1 MEYLAII
8 LAAGKGSR
16 LKSKLAKPLH
26 KVAGRS
32 LISWVSAAA
41 NTAGATSQVCVV
53 SPDDQ
58 QLCRELPKT
67 IKTVIQ
73 DLPKGTGDAVRCCL
87 PHINQL
93 PKDWP
98 ILILYADTPL
108 IQADTLRELANRI
121 EAGADICLVGFTTDN
136 PNGYG
141 RIVLSED
148 KVVKAIIEHKDAASK
163 EREIKEVNSGIL
175 AVKTATLQK
184 LLPLI
189 KNNNAAKE
197 YYLTDLIEIANKFSI
212 PVRATLCEEHEVGGA
227 NSKQELH
234 DLERS
239 YQKRLA
245 ESLLAKDVLV
255 ADTSRLDIRGNSQI
269 GKGSFIDINNVF
281 EGQNKIGKNVH
292 IGPNCHIINSTIKD
306 NTVVYSNTVIE
317 DCEVGANCKLGPFSR
332 IRGGS
337 ELTDGSE
344 LGNFVEANRSKIGK
358 GSKAKHLTYL
368 GDARLGQKVNVGAGT
383 ITCNYDGK
391 NKHKTIIEDGTF
403 IGSNSSLVAPL
414 TLGEGSYTGA
424 GSVITKNVPK
434 GKLAVGRGKQLNLN
448 KKK

>member
-1 MEYLAII
+1 MGGNSPKVLAN
-8 LAAGKGSR
+8 LAGKPMIQHLIDTVETFPKAKTSVIVGHKAKEVENSISSGKKINYVIQGNQLGTAHAAKQAIPLLR
-16 LKSKLAKPLH
+16 KNSVSVVLYGDAPLVTRKTLNKL
-26 KVAGRS
+26 VN
-32 LISWVSAAA
+32 SAAS
-41 NTAGATSQVCVV
+41 G
-53 SPDDQ
+53 
-58 QLCRELPKT
+58 R
-67 IKTVIQ
+67 
-73 DLPKGTGDAVRCCL
+73 
-87 PHINQL
+87 
-93 PKDWP
+93 
-98 ILILYADTPL
+98 
-108 IQADTLRELANRI
+108 LALLTYKK
-121 EAGADICLVGFTTDN
+121 ED
-136 PNGYG
+136 PSGYG
-141 RIVLSED
+141 RIVRGP
-148 KVVKAIIEHKDAASK
+148 KQNIVKIIEHKDAASK

-175 AVKTATLQK
+175 AVKTTTLQK
-184 LLPLI
+184 LLPSI

-197 YYLTDLIEIANKFSI
+197 YYLTDLIEIANKQSI
-212 PVRATLCEEHEVGGA
+212 TVRATLCEEHEVGGA
-227 NSKQELH
+227 NSRQELH

-245 ESLLAKDVLV
+245 ENLLVKDVLV
-255 ADTSRLDIRGNSQI
+255 ADTSRMDIRGNTQI

-317 DCEVGANCKLGPFSR
+317 GCEVGANCKLGPFSR

-414 TLGEGSYTGA
+414 TIGKESYTGA

-434 GKLAVGRGKQLNLN
+434 GKLAVGRGKQVNLN
-448 KKK
+448 KKKK

>member
-1 MEYLAII
+1 MNIDFII
-8 LAAGKGSR
+8 LAAGKGTRMGGNSPKVLANLAGKPMIQHLIDTVGTFPKAKTSVIVGHKAKEVENNIFSEKKINYVLQKNQLGTAHAVKQAIPLLR
-16 LKSKLAKPLH
+16 KSSVSVVLYGDAPLVTRKTLNKLVNSAASGKLALLTYQKEDP
-26 KVAGRS
+26 S
-32 LISWVSAAA
+32 
-41 NTAGATSQVCVV
+41 
-53 SPDDQ
+53 
-58 QLCRELPKT
+58 
-67 IKTVIQ
+67 
-73 DLPKGTGDAVRCCL
+73 
-87 PHINQL
+87 
-93 PKDWP
+93 
-98 ILILYADTPL
+98 
-108 IQADTLRELANRI
+108 
-121 EAGADICLVGFTTDN
+121 
-136 PNGYG
+136 GYG
-141 RIVLSED
+141 RIVRGP
-148 KVVKAIIEHKDAASK
+148 KQNIVKIIEHKDAASK

-175 AVKTATLQK
+175 AVKTTTLQK
-184 LLPLI
+184 LLPSI

-197 YYLTDLIEIANKFSI
+197 YYLTDLIEIANKHSI
-212 PVRATLCEEHEVGGA
+212 AVRATLCEEHEVGGA
-227 NSKQELH
+227 NSRQELH

-255 ADTSRLDIRGNSQI
+255 ADTSRMDIRGNTQI

-317 DCEVGANCKLGPFSR
+317 GCEVGANCKLGPFSR

-414 TLGEGSYTGA
+414 TLEEGSYTGA
-424 GSVITKNVPK
+424 GSVITKDVPK
-434 GKLAVGRGKQLNLN
+434 GKLAVGRGKQVNLS

>member
-1 MEYLAII
+1 MNIDFII
-8 LAAGKGSR
+8 LAAGKGTRMGGNSPKVLANLAGKPMIQHLIDTVGTFPKAKTSVIVGHKAKEVENNIFSEKKINYVLQKNQLGTAHAVKQAIPLLR
-16 LKSKLAKPLH
+16 KSSVSVVLYGDAPLVTRKTLNKLVNSAASGKLALLTYQKEDP
-26 KVAGRS
+26 S
-32 LISWVSAAA
+32 
-41 NTAGATSQVCVV
+41 
-53 SPDDQ
+53 
-58 QLCRELPKT
+58 
-67 IKTVIQ
+67 
-73 DLPKGTGDAVRCCL
+73 
-87 PHINQL
+87 
-93 PKDWP
+93 
-98 ILILYADTPL
+98 
-108 IQADTLRELANRI
+108 
-121 EAGADICLVGFTTDN
+121 
-136 PNGYG
+136 GYG
-141 RIVLSED
+141 RIVRGP
-148 KVVKAIIEHKDAASK
+148 KQNIVKIIEHKDAASK

-175 AVKTATLQK
+175 AVKTTTLQK
-184 LLPLI
+184 LLPSI

-197 YYLTDLIEIANKFSI
+197 YYLTDLIEIANKHSI
-212 PVRATLCEEHEVGGA
+212 AVRATLCEEHEVGGA
-227 NSKQELH
+227 NSRQELH

-255 ADTSRLDIRGNSQI
+255 ADTSRMDIRGNTQI

-292 IGPNCHIINSTIKD
+292 IGPNCHIINSTIND

-414 TLGEGSYTGA
+414 SLGEGSYTGA

-434 GKLAVGRGKQLNLN
+434 GKLAVGRGKQVNLN

>member
-1 MEYLAII
+1 MNIDFII
-8 LAAGKGSR
+8 LAAGKGTRMGGNSPKVLANLAGKPMIQHLIDTVETFPKAKTSVIVGHKAKDVENSISSGKKINYVIQKNQLGTAHAVKQAIPLLR
-16 LKSKLAKPLH
+16 KNSVSVILYGDVPLITRKTLNKL
-26 KVAGRS
+26 VN
-32 LISWVSAAA
+32 SAAS
-41 NTAGATSQVCVV
+41 G
-53 SPDDQ
+53 
-58 QLCRELPKT
+58 R
-67 IKTVIQ
+67 
-73 DLPKGTGDAVRCCL
+73 
-87 PHINQL
+87 
-93 PKDWP
+93 
-98 ILILYADTPL
+98 
-108 IQADTLRELANRI
+108 LALLSYKK
-121 EAGADICLVGFTTDN
+121 ED
-136 PNGYG
+136 PSGYG
-141 RIVLSED
+141 RIVRGPKQNIL
-148 KVVKAIIEHKDAASK
+148 KIIEHKDAASK

-175 AVKTATLQK
+175 AVKTTTLQK
-184 LLPLI
+184 LLPSI
-189 KNNNAAKE
+189 RNNNAAKE
-197 YYLTDLIEIANKFSI
+197 YYLTDLIEIANKHSI
-212 PVRATLCEEHEVGGA
+212 AVRATLCEEHEVGGA

-255 ADTSRLDIRGNSQI
+255 ADTSRLDIRGNTQI
-269 GKGSFIDINNVF
+269 GQGSFIDINNIF
-281 EGQNKIGKNVH
+281 EGHNKIGKNVH

-434 GKLAVGRGKQLNLN
+434 GKLAVGRGKQVNLN

>member
-1 MEYLAII
+1 MVLYGDAPLVTRKT
-8 LAAGKGSR
+8 LNKLVNSAASG
-16 LKSKLAKPLH
+16 KLALLTYQKEDP
-26 KVAGRS
+26 S
-32 LISWVSAAA
+32 
-41 NTAGATSQVCVV
+41 
-53 SPDDQ
+53 
-58 QLCRELPKT
+58 
-67 IKTVIQ
+67 
-73 DLPKGTGDAVRCCL
+73 
-87 PHINQL
+87 
-93 PKDWP
+93 
-98 ILILYADTPL
+98 
-108 IQADTLRELANRI
+108 
-121 EAGADICLVGFTTDN
+121 
-136 PNGYG
+136 GYG
-141 RIVLSED
+141 RIVRGP
-148 KVVKAIIEHKDAASK
+148 KQNIMKIIEHKDAASK

-197 YYLTDLIEIANKFSI
+197 YYLTDLIEIANKHSLA
-212 PVRATLCEEHEVGGA
+212 VRATLCEEHEVGGA
-227 NSKQELH
+227 NSRQELH

-255 ADTSRLDIRGNSQI
+255 ADTSRMDIRGNTQI

-317 DCEVGANCKLGPFSR
+317 GCEVGANCKLGPFSR

-383 ITCNYDGK
+383 ITCNYDGS

-414 TLGEGSYTGA
+414 TLGKGSYTGA

-434 GKLAVGRGKQLNLN
+434 GKLAVGRGKQVNLN

>member
-1 MEYLAII
+1 MNIDFII
-8 LAAGKGSR
+8 LAAGKGTRMGGNSPKVLANLAGKPMIQHLIDTVETFPKAKTSVIVGHKAKEVENSISSGKKINYVIQR
-16 LKSKLAKPLH
+16 NQLGTAHAVKQAIPLLRKNSVSVVLYGDAPLVTRKTLNKL
-26 KVAGRS
+26 VS
-32 LISWVSAAA
+32 SAAS
-41 NTAGATSQVCVV
+41 G
-53 SPDDQ
+53 
-58 QLCRELPKT
+58 R
-67 IKTVIQ
+67 
-73 DLPKGTGDAVRCCL
+73 
-87 PHINQL
+87 
-93 PKDWP
+93 
-98 ILILYADTPL
+98 
-108 IQADTLRELANRI
+108 LALLTYKK
-121 EAGADICLVGFTTDN
+121 ED
-136 PNGYG
+136 PSGYG
-141 RIVLSED
+141 RIVRGP
-148 KVVKAIIEHKDAASK
+148 KQNIVKIIEHKDATSK

-184 LLPLI
+184 LLPSI

-197 YYLTDLIEIANKFSI
+197 YYLTDLVEIANKHSI
-212 PVRATLCEEHEVGGA
+212 AVKATLCEEHEVGGA
-227 NSKQELH
+227 NSRQELH

-255 ADTSRLDIRGNSQI
+255 ADASRMDIRGNTQI
-269 GKGSFIDINNVF
+269 GKGSFIDINIVF
-281 EGQNKIGKNVH
+281 EGHNKIGKNVH
-292 IGPNCHIINSTIKD
+292 IGPNCHIINSIIKD

-337 ELTDGSE
+337 ELKDESE

-391 NKHKTIIEDGTF
+391 NKYKTIIEDGTF
-403 IGSNSSLVAPL
+403 VGSNSSLVAPL

-434 GKLAVGRGKQLNLN
+434 GKLAVGRGKQVNLN

>member
-1 MEYLAII
+1 MNIDFII
-8 LAAGKGSR
+8 LAAGKGTRMGGNSPKVLANLAGKPMIQHLIDTVETFPKAKTSVIVGHKAKEVENSISSGKKINYVIQR
-16 LKSKLAKPLH
+16 NQLGTAHAVKQAIPLLRKNSVSVVLYGDAPLVTRKTLNKL
-26 KVAGRS
+26 VS
-32 LISWVSAAA
+32 SAAS
-41 NTAGATSQVCVV
+41 G
-53 SPDDQ
+53 
-58 QLCRELPKT
+58 R
-67 IKTVIQ
+67 
-73 DLPKGTGDAVRCCL
+73 
-87 PHINQL
+87 
-93 PKDWP
+93 
-98 ILILYADTPL
+98 
-108 IQADTLRELANRI
+108 LALLTYKK
-121 EAGADICLVGFTTDN
+121 ED
-136 PNGYG
+136 PSGYG
-141 RIVLSED
+141 RIVRGL
-148 KVVKAIIEHKDAASK
+148 KQNVVKIVEHKDATSK

-184 LLPLI
+184 LLPSI

-197 YYLTDLIEIANKFSI
+197 YYLTDLVEIANKHSI
-212 PVRATLCEEHEVGGA
+212 AVKATLCEEHEVGGA
-227 NSKQELH
+227 NSRQELH

-255 ADTSRLDIRGNSQI
+255 ADASRMDIRGNTQI
-269 GKGSFIDINNVF
+269 GKGSFIDINIVF
-281 EGQNKIGKNVH
+281 EGHNKIGKNVH
-292 IGPNCHIINSTIKD
+292 IGPNCHIINSIIKD
-306 NTVVYSNTVIE
+306 NTIVYSNTVIE

-337 ELTDGSE
+337 ELKDESE

-391 NKHKTIIEDGTF
+391 NKYKTIIEDGTF
-403 IGSNSSLVAPL
+403 VGSNSSLVAPL

-434 GKLAVGRGKQLNLN
+434 GKLAVGRGKQVNLN

>member
-1 MEYLAII
+1 MNIDFII
-8 LAAGKGSR
+8 LAAGKGTRMGGNSPKVLAILAGKPMIQHLIDTVETFPKAKTSVIIGHKGKEVENSIFSEKKINYVIQKNQLGTAHAVKQAIPLLR
-16 LKSKLAKPLH
+16 KNSVSVVLYGDAPLVTRKTLNKLVNSAASGKLALLTYQKEDP
-26 KVAGRS
+26 S
-32 LISWVSAAA
+32 
-41 NTAGATSQVCVV
+41 
-53 SPDDQ
+53 
-58 QLCRELPKT
+58 
-67 IKTVIQ
+67 
-73 DLPKGTGDAVRCCL
+73 
-87 PHINQL
+87 
-93 PKDWP
+93 
-98 ILILYADTPL
+98 
-108 IQADTLRELANRI
+108 
-121 EAGADICLVGFTTDN
+121 
-136 PNGYG
+136 GYG
-141 RIVLSED
+141 RILRGP
-148 KVVKAIIEHKDAASK
+148 KQNIVKIIEHKDAASK

-227 NSKQELH
+227 NSRQELH

-255 ADTSRLDIRGNSQI
+255 ADTSRMDIRGNTHI

-317 DCEVGANCKLGPFSR
+317 GCEVGANCKLGPFSR

-434 GKLAVGRGKQLNLN
+434 EKLAVGRGKQVNLN

>member
-1 MEYLAII
+1 MGGNSPKVLAN
-8 LAAGKGSR
+8 LAGKPMIQHLIDTVETFPKAKTSVIVGHKAKEVENSISSGKKINYVIQR
-16 LKSKLAKPLH
+16 NQLGTAHAVKQAIPLLRKNSVSVVLYGDAPLVTRKTLNKL
-26 KVAGRS
+26 VS
-32 LISWVSAAA
+32 SAAS
-41 NTAGATSQVCVV
+41 G
-53 SPDDQ
+53 
-58 QLCRELPKT
+58 R
-67 IKTVIQ
+67 
-73 DLPKGTGDAVRCCL
+73 
-87 PHINQL
+87 
-93 PKDWP
+93 
-98 ILILYADTPL
+98 
-108 IQADTLRELANRI
+108 LALLTYKK
-121 EAGADICLVGFTTDN
+121 ED
-136 PNGYG
+136 PSGYG
-141 RIVLSED
+141 RIVRGL
-148 KVVKAIIEHKDAASK
+148 KQNVVKIVEHKDATSK

-184 LLPLI
+184 LLPSI

-197 YYLTDLIEIANKFSI
+197 YYLTDLVEIANKHSI
-212 PVRATLCEEHEVGGA
+212 AVKATLCEEHEVGGA
-227 NSKQELH
+227 NSRQELH

-255 ADTSRLDIRGNSQI
+255 ADASRIDIRGNTQI
-269 GKGSFIDINNVF
+269 GKGSFIDINIVF
-281 EGQNKIGKNVH
+281 EGHNKIGKNVH
-292 IGPNCHIINSTIKD
+292 IGPNCHIINSIIKD
-306 NTVVYSNTVIE
+306 NTIVYSNTVIE

-337 ELTDGSE
+337 ELKDESE

-391 NKHKTIIEDGTF
+391 NKYKTIIEDGTF
-403 IGSNSSLVAPL
+403 VGSNSSLVAPL

-434 GKLAVGRGKQLNLN
+434 GKLAVGRGKQVNLN

>member
-1 MEYLAII
+1 MNIDFII
-8 LAAGKGSR
+8 LAAGKGTRMGGNSPKV
-16 LKSKLAKPLH
+16 LANLAGKPMIQHLVDTVETFSKSKASIVVGHKAKEVESHISSEKKINYVIQKNQLGTAHAVKQATPFLRKNSVSVVLYGDVPLVTR
-26 KVAGRS
+26 KTLSKLVNS
-32 LISWVSAAA
+32 
-41 NTAGATSQVCVV
+41 ATSGRV
-53 SPDDQ
+53 
-58 QLCRELPKT
+58 
-67 IKTVIQ
+67 
-73 DLPKGTGDAVRCCL
+73 AVL
-87 PHINQL
+87 TYKKEDPS
-93 PKDWP
+93 
-98 ILILYADTPL
+98 
-108 IQADTLRELANRI
+108 
-121 EAGADICLVGFTTDN
+121 
-136 PNGYG
+136 GYG
-141 RIVLSED
+141 RIVRGPKQNIL
-148 KVVKAIIEHKDAASK
+148 KIVEHKDASNK
-163 EREIKEVNSGIL
+163 EKEIQEVNSGIL
-175 AVKTATLQK
+175 AVKTNILQK

-197 YYLTDLIEIANKFSI
+197 YYLTDLIEIANKYSI
-212 PVRATLCEEHEVGGA
+212 AVSATLSEEHEVGGA
-227 NSKQELH
+227 NSIQELH

-245 ESLLAKDVLV
+245 ESLLSKGVLV
-255 ADTSRLDIRGNSQI
+255 ADTLRLDIRGDIKI
-269 GKGSFIDINNVF
+269 GKGSFVDVNNIF

-292 IGPNCHIINSTIKD
+292 IGPNCHIINSILKD

-414 TLGEGSYTGA
+414 TLGASSYTGA

-434 GKLAVGRGKQLNLN
+434 GKLAVGRGKQVNLN

>member
-1 MEYLAII
+1 MNIDFII
-8 LAAGKGSR
+8 LAAGKGTRMGGNSPKVLANLAGKPMIQHLIDTVETFPKAKTSVIVGHKAKEVENSISSGKKINYVIQKNQLGTAHAAKQAIPLLR
-16 LKSKLAKPLH
+16 KNSVSVVLYGDAPLVTRKTLNKL
-26 KVAGRS
+26 VS
-32 LISWVSAAA
+32 SAAS
-41 NTAGATSQVCVV
+41 G
-53 SPDDQ
+53 
-58 QLCRELPKT
+58 R
-67 IKTVIQ
+67 
-73 DLPKGTGDAVRCCL
+73 
-87 PHINQL
+87 
-93 PKDWP
+93 
-98 ILILYADTPL
+98 
-108 IQADTLRELANRI
+108 LALLTYKK
-121 EAGADICLVGFTTDN
+121 ED
-136 PNGYG
+136 PSGYG
-141 RIVLSED
+141 RIVRGP
-148 KVVKAIIEHKDAASK
+148 KQNIVKIIEHKDATSK

-175 AVKTATLQK
+175 AVKTTTLKK
-184 LLPLI
+184 LLPSI

-197 YYLTDLIEIANKFSI
+197 YYLTDLVEIANKHLI
-212 PVRATLCEEHEVGGA
+212 AVKATLCEEHEVGGA
-227 NSKQELH
+227 NSRQELH

-255 ADTSRLDIRGNSQI
+255 ADTSRMDIRGNTQI
-269 GKGSFIDINNVF
+269 GKGSFIDINIVF
-281 EGQNKIGKNVH
+281 EGHNKIGKNVH
-292 IGPNCHIINSTIKD
+292 IGPNCHIINSIIKD

-337 ELTDGSE
+337 ELKDGSE

-391 NKHKTIIEDGTF
+391 NKYKTIIEDGTF
-403 IGSNSSLVAPL
+403 VGSNSSLVAPL

-434 GKLAVGRGKQLNLN
+434 GKLAVGRGKQVNLN

>member
-1 MEYLAII
+1 MNIDFII

-16 LKSKLAKPLH
+16 MGGNSPKVLANLAGKPMIQHLIDTVGTFPKAKTSVIVGHKAKEVENNIFSEKKINYVLQKNQLGTAHAVKQAIPLLRKSSVSVVLYGDAPLVTRKTLNKLVNSAASGKLALLTYQKEDP
-26 KVAGRS
+26 S
-32 LISWVSAAA
+32 
-41 NTAGATSQVCVV
+41 
-53 SPDDQ
+53 
-58 QLCRELPKT
+58 
-67 IKTVIQ
+67 
-73 DLPKGTGDAVRCCL
+73 
-87 PHINQL
+87 
-93 PKDWP
+93 
-98 ILILYADTPL
+98 
-108 IQADTLRELANRI
+108 
-121 EAGADICLVGFTTDN
+121 
-136 PNGYG
+136 GYG
-141 RIVLSED
+141 RIVRGP
-148 KVVKAIIEHKDAASK
+148 KQNIVKIIEHKDAASK

-175 AVKTATLQK
+175 AVKTTTLQK
-184 LLPLI
+184 LLPSI

-197 YYLTDLIEIANKFSI
+197 YYLTDLIEIANKHSMA
-212 PVRATLCEEHEVGGA
+212 VRATLCEEHEVGGA
-227 NSKQELH
+227 NNRQELH

-255 ADTSRLDIRGNSQI
+255 ADTSRMDIRGNTQI

-317 DCEVGANCKLGPFSR
+317 GCEVGANCKLGPFSR

-414 TLGEGSYTGA
+414 TLEEGSYTGA

-434 GKLAVGRGKQLNLN
+434 GKLAVGRGKQVNLN

>member
-1 MEYLAII
+1 MNIDFII
-8 LAAGKGSR
+8 LAAGKGTRMGGNSPKVLANLAGKPMIQHLIDTVETFPKAKTSVIVGHKAKEVENSISSGKKINYVIQKNQLGTAHAVKQAIPLLR
-16 LKSKLAKPLH
+16 KNSISVVLYGDAPLVTRKTLNKL
-26 KVAGRS
+26 VN
-32 LISWVSAAA
+32 SAAR
-41 NTAGATSQVCVV
+41 G
-53 SPDDQ
+53 
-58 QLCRELPKT
+58 R
-67 IKTVIQ
+67 
-73 DLPKGTGDAVRCCL
+73 
-87 PHINQL
+87 
-93 PKDWP
+93 
-98 ILILYADTPL
+98 
-108 IQADTLRELANRI
+108 LALLTYKK
-121 EAGADICLVGFTTDN
+121 ED
-136 PNGYG
+136 PSGYG
-141 RIVLSED
+141 RIVRGTKQNIL
-148 KVVKAIIEHKDAASK
+148 KIVEHKDATSK
-163 EREIKEVNSGIL
+163 ERAIKEVNSGIL
-175 AVKTATLQK
+175 AVKTTTLQK
-184 LLPLI
+184 LLPSI

-197 YYLTDLIEIANKFSI
+197 YYLTDLIEIANKHSI
-212 PVRATLCEEHEVGGA
+212 GVRATLCEEHEVGGA
-227 NSKQELH
+227 NSRQELH

-255 ADTSRLDIRGNSQI
+255 ADTSRLDIRGDI
-269 GKGSFIDINNVF
+269 KIEKGSFIDINNIF

-337 ELTDGSE
+337 ELKDGSE
-344 LGNFVEANRSKIGK
+344 LGNFVEANRSKIGE

-368 GDARLGQKVNVGAGT
+368 GDAKLGQKVNVGAGT

-434 GKLAVGRGKQLNLN
+434 GKLAVGRGKQVNLN

>member
-1 MEYLAII
+1 MNIDFII
-8 LAAGKGSR
+8 LAAGKGTRMGGNSPKVLANLAGKPMIQHLIDTVETFPKAKTSVIVGHKAKEVENNISSGKKINYVIQKNQLGTAHAVKQAIPLLR
-16 LKSKLAKPLH
+16 KNSVSVVLYGDAPLVTRKTLNKL
-26 KVAGRS
+26 VN
-32 LISWVSAAA
+32 SAAS
-41 NTAGATSQVCVV
+41 G
-53 SPDDQ
+53 
-58 QLCRELPKT
+58 R
-67 IKTVIQ
+67 
-73 DLPKGTGDAVRCCL
+73 
-87 PHINQL
+87 
-93 PKDWP
+93 
-98 ILILYADTPL
+98 
-108 IQADTLRELANRI
+108 LALLTYKK
-121 EAGADICLVGFTTDN
+121 ED
-136 PNGYG
+136 PSGYG
-141 RIVLSED
+141 RIVRDPKQNIL
-148 KVVKAIIEHKDAASK
+148 KIIEHKDAAST

-175 AVKTATLQK
+175 AVKTTTLQK
-184 LLPLI
+184 LLPSI

-197 YYLTDLIEIANKFSI
+197 YYLTDLIEIANKQSI
-212 PVRATLCEEHEVGGA
+212 TVRATLCEEHEVGGA
-227 NSKQELH
+227 NSRQELH

-245 ESLLAKDVLV
+245 ESLLSKDILV
-255 ADTSRLDIRGNSQI
+255 ADTSRMDVRGNIQI
-269 GKGSFIDINNVF
+269 GKESFIDINNVF

-317 DCEVGANCKLGPFSR
+317 GCEVGANCKLGPFSR

-414 TLGEGSYTGA
+414 TIGKESYTGA

-434 GKLAVGRGKQLNLN
+434 GKLAVGRGKQVNLN
-448 KKK
+448 KKKK

>member
-1 MEYLAII
+1 MNIDFII
-8 LAAGKGSR
+8 LAAGKGTRMGGNSPKVLANLAGKPMIQHLIDTVETFPKAKTSVIVGHKAKEVENNISSR
-16 LKSKLAKPLH
+16 KK
-26 KVAGRS
+26 
-32 LISWVSAAA
+32 I
-41 NTAGATSQVCVV
+41 NY
-53 SPDDQ
+53 
-58 QLCRELPKT
+58 
-67 IKTVIQ
+67 VIQ
-73 DLPKGTGDAVRCCL
+73 KNQLGTAHAVKQAIPLLRKNSVSVVLYGDA
-87 PHINQL
+87 
-93 PKDWP
+93 
-98 ILILYADTPL
+98 PL
-108 IQADTLRELANRI
+108 VTRKTLNKLVKSAVSGRLALLTYKK
-121 EAGADICLVGFTTDN
+121 ED
-136 PNGYG
+136 PSGYG
-141 RIVLSED
+141 RIVRGP
-148 KVVKAIIEHKDAASK
+148 KQNIVKIIEHKDATSK
-163 EREIKEVNSGIL
+163 ERAIKEVNSGIL
-175 AVKTATLQK
+175 AVKTTILQK
-184 LLPLI
+184 LLPSI

-197 YYLTDLIEIANKFSI
+197 YYLTDLIEIANQYSI
-212 PVRATLCEEHEVGGA
+212 AVRATLCEEHEVGGA

-245 ESLLAKDVLV
+245 ESLLANDVLV
-255 ADTSRLDIRGNSQI
+255 ADTSRMDIRGNTQI

-317 DCEVGANCKLGPFSR
+317 GCEVGTNCKLGPFSR

-368 GDARLGQKVNVGAGT
+368 GDAKLGHEVNVGAGT

-434 GKLAVGRGKQLNLN
+434 GKLAVGRGKQVNLN